1 MLDIQEHDTANDI
14 LVLSFIEFIIMALL
28 LFIYFIHTISWPIT
42 MRDTGT
48 LSQQMPASD
57 F

>member
-28 LFIYFIHTISWPIT
+28 LFIFFIHTISWPIT